1 MFQKLLA
8 QEAQYELSFLL
19 SLGFQKYK
27 HLHQCFLY
35 LLLLQMI
42 VLQTKYFQ
50 NHSQLWLCFFSL
62 IYSVP
67 FEEGIMFFI
76 LSSTVSAC
84 FILLAN
90 DLKHDSIM

>member
-1 MFQKLLA
+1 MWVEFFIVSGFPEIQTSASMF
-8 QEAQYELSFLL
+8 S
-19 SLGFQKYK
+19 
-27 HLHQCFLY
+27 
-35 LLLLQMI
+35 LLLLWQMTA
-42 VLQTKYFQ
+42 LRTKYFQ

-62 IYSVP
+62 IYRVP
-67 FEEGIMFFI
+67 FEDGIIFFI